1 MPKGRVLVVDDE
13 PVIAESLS
21 ELLEGWGYET
31 AVASDGLLG
40 LALVEEFR
48 PSVVV
53 SDVYMPNLDGFGLL
67 REMRELHPETAV
79 ILLTGQGTVEMALR
93 AIQDEGAF
101 HYLEKPIDFAKLR
114 LVVERADEYAEARR
128 ENLALRLQLRDRGAF
143 GELVGASEPMRQI
156 YALIEQVAPSSA
168 SVLLTGDS
176 GTGKELCARTIHN
189 LSPRKNNAFVA
200 INCSAIPEALMES
213 ELFGHERGAFTG
225 AAARRLGCFELANGG
240 TLLLDEISEMPV
252 SLQAKLLRVLED
264 RTIRRL
270 GGSQELAVDVR
281 VLAATNR
288 DPQGA
293 VRQGTFRED
302 LLYRLNVIT
311 VELPPLRKRKEDI
324 PLLAQHLVAQLAGR
338 HVRPARLLSP
348 AAVEALQS
356 HSWPGNV
363 RELRNVIER
372 AVIICSS
379 EVIERH
385 HLAPYPLE
393 QRAQSRGEDT
403 LTLPVGTPIEEVER
417 RMILRTLQKTEN
429 NKTRAAELLQISL
442 KTLHNKLSLYRKQ
455 GRLPRPEE
463 AGLTSSPSDP
473 EDALSAGRRGD

>member
-1 MPKGRVLVVDDE
+1 MPKGRILVVDDE

-31 AVASDGLLG
+31 AVASDGLSG
-40 LALVEEFR
+40 LAKVEEFR

-114 LVVERADEYAEARR
+114 LVVERAVEYAEARR
-128 ENLALRLQLRDRGAF
+128 ENLALRLQLRDRGVF
-143 GELVGASEPMRQI
+143 GELVGASEPMRQV
-156 YALIEQVAPSSA
+156 YALIEQVASSSA
-168 SVLLTGDS
+168 SVLLTGES

-200 INCSAIPEALMES
+200 INCSAIPETLMES

-293 VRQGTFRED
+293 VRAGSFRED
-302 LLYRLNVIT
+302 LLYRLDVIT

-324 PLLAQHLVAQLAGR
+324 PLLAQHLVAQLAER

-429 NKTRAAELLQISL
+429 L
-442 KTLHNKLSLYRKQ
+442 KTLHNKLRLYREQ
-455 GRLPRPEE
+455 GRLPPPEE
-463 AGLTSSPSDP
+463 AGQHPSFGDP
-473 EDALSAGRRGD
+473 EDALSAGGRGD

>member
-1 MPKGRVLVVDDE
+1 
-13 PVIAESLS
+13 
-21 ELLEGWGYET
+21 
-31 AVASDGLLG
+31 
-40 LALVEEFR
+40 
-48 PSVVV
+48 
-53 SDVYMPNLDGFGLL
+53 
-67 REMRELHPETAV
+67 
-79 ILLTGQGTVEMALR
+79 
-93 AIQDEGAF
+93 
-101 HYLEKPIDFAKLR
+101 
-114 LVVERADEYAEARR
+114 
-128 ENLALRLQLRDRGAF
+128 
-143 GELVGASEPMRQI
+143 
-156 YALIEQVAPSSA
+156 
-168 SVLLTGDS
+168 
-176 GTGKELCARTIHN
+176 
-189 LSPRKNNAFVA
+189 
-200 INCSAIPEALMES
+200 
-213 ELFGHERGAFTG
+213 
-225 AAARRLGCFELANGG
+225 
-240 TLLLDEISEMPV
+240 
-252 SLQAKLLRVLED
+252 
-264 RTIRRL
+264 
-270 GGSQELAVDVR
+270 LAVDVR

-324 PLLAQHLVAQLAGR
+324 PLLAQHLVAQLAER
-338 HVRPARLLSP
+338 HARPAKLLSP

-417 RMILRTLQKTEN
+417 RMILRTLHKTEN

-442 KTLHNKLSLYRKQ
+442 KTLHNKLRLYREQ
-455 GRLPRPEE
+455 GRMPHPEE
-463 AGLTSSPSDP
+463 AGQPSFPGDP
-473 EDALSAGRRGD
+473 EDAVGAGRLGD

>member
-1 MPKGRVLVVDDE
+1 MPKGRILIVDDE

-40 LALVEEFR
+40 LAKVEEFR

-114 LVVERADEYAEARR
+114 LVVERADEYAKARR

-168 SVLLTGDS
+168 SVLLTGES

-200 INCSAIPEALMES
+200 INCSAIPETLMES

-270 GGSQELAVDVR
+270 GGSQEVAVDVR

-324 PLLAQHLVAQLAGR
+324 PLLAQHLVAQLAER

-393 QRAQSRGEDT
+393 QRTLSRGEDT

-442 KTLHNKLSLYRKQ
+442 KTLHNKLRLYREQ
-455 GRLPRPEE
+455 GRLPPPEE
-463 AGLTSSPSDP
+463 SGQLTSFADP
-473 EDALSAGRRGD
+473 EDALSARGRGD

>member
-1 MPKGRVLVVDDE
+1 
-13 PVIAESLS
+13 LS

-40 LALVEEFR
+40 LAKVEEFR

-93 AIQDEGAF
+93 AIQEEGAF

-200 INCSAIPEALMES
+200 INCSAIPETLMES

-324 PLLAQHLVAQLAGR
+324 PLLAQHLVAQLAER
-338 HVRPARLLSP
+338 HARPAKLLSP

-417 RMILRTLQKTEN
+417 RMILRTLHKTEN

-442 KTLHNKLSLYRKQ
+442 KTLHNKLRLYREQ
-455 GRLPRPEE
+455 GRMPHPEE
-463 AGLTSSPSDP
+463 AGQPSFPGDP
-473 EDALSAGRRGD
+473 EDAVGAGRLGD

>member
-1 MPKGRVLVVDDE
+1 
-13 PVIAESLS
+13 VIADTLR
-21 ELLEGWGYET
+21 ELLEGWGYVTE
-31 AVASDGLLG
+31 VASDGLLG
-40 LALVEEFR
+40 LAAVEEFH

-67 REMRELHPETAV
+67 REMRGLHPETAV

-114 LVVERADEYAEARR
+114 LVVERAVEYAEARR
-128 ENLALRLQLRDRGAF
+128 ENLALRLQLRDRGVF
-143 GELVGASEPMRQI
+143 GELVGASEPMRQV
-156 YALIEQVAPSSA
+156 YALIEQVASSSA
-168 SVLLTGDS
+168 SVLLTGES
-176 GTGKELCARTIHN
+176 GTGKELCARTIHS
-189 LSPRKNNAFVA
+189 LSLRKNGSFVA
-200 INCSAIPEALMES
+200 INCSAIPETLMES

-225 AAARRLGCFELANGG
+225 AAARRLGVFELANAG

-264 RTIRRL
+264 RKIRRL
-270 GGSQELAVDVR
+270 GGSAEMSIDVR

-288 DPQGA
+288 DPEEA
-293 VRQGTFRED
+293 VRRGTFRED

-311 VELPPLRKRKEDI
+311 VELPPLRRRPEDI
-324 PLLAQHLVAQLAGR
+324 PLLAQHLATQLAER

-356 HSWPGNV
+356 HNWPGNV

-372 AVIICSS
+372 AVIICSG

-393 QRAQSRGEDT
+393 QRVRTRGEDT

-417 RMILRTLQKTEN
+417 RMILRTLQKTDN

-442 KTLHNKLSLYRKQ
+442 KTLHNKLRLYREQ
-455 GRLPRPEE
+455 GLLPEPESGTKSARHE
-463 AGLTSSPSDP
+463 PISED
-473 EDALSAGRRGD
+473 EDALSAGRRGQ

>member
-1 MPKGRVLVVDDE
+1 MPKGRILIVDDE

-31 AVASDGLLG
+31 AVASDGLAG
-40 LALVEEFR
+40 LAKVEEFR

-53 SDVYMPNLDGFGLL
+53 SDVYMPKLDGFGLL
-67 REMRELHPETAV
+67 RELRELHPETAV

-93 AIQDEGAF
+93 AIQEEGAF

-114 LVVERADEYAEARR
+114 LVVERADEYADARR

-168 SVLLTGDS
+168 SVLLTGES

-200 INCSAIPEALMES
+200 INCSAIPETLMES

-240 TLLLDEISEMPV
+240 TLMLDEISEMPV

-293 VRQGTFRED
+293 VRAGTFRED

-324 PLLAQHLVAQLAGR
+324 PLLAQHLVAQLAER

-348 AAVEALQS
+348 AAVETLQA

-403 LTLPVGTPIEEVER
+403 ITLPVGTPIDEVER

-442 KTLHNKLSLYRKQ
+442 KTLHNKLRLYREQ
-455 GRLPRPEE
+455 GLLPNPEE
-463 AGLTSSPSDP
+463 AGQLSPHGDP